1 MDLAL
6 EEQLRRTRGF
16 TIELASKLSLRKQQ
30 EMAAWFSS
38 LDRPVTDVLA
48 GEIQGLADAEVQDQ

>member
-16 TIELASKLSLRKQQ
+16 TMELASKLSLRKQQ

-48 GEIQGLADAEVQDQ
+48 GEIQELANKAAQER